1 MRVIHG
7 MHAALHPA
15 SADVFWRL
23 QLLPPPSG
31 LPADLATTSQL
42 MHYVVPANFLGL
54 PALSVPVGV
63 LPCSLAPAAA
73 SSTHGSRPL
82 LLPVSL
88 QIMAPC
94 YHEASLLH
102 AGAVLEA
109 AVAAGG
115 SAVPVPPVWFDV
127 LAPARPSSSCSGA

>member
-1 MRVIHG
+1 
-7 MHAALHPA
+7 
-15 SADVFWRL
+15 
-23 QLLPPPSG
+23 
-31 LPADLATTSQL
+31 

-73 SSTHGSRPL
+73 SSTDCSRPL

-88 QIMAPC
+88 QLMAPC

-115 SAVPVPPVWFDV
+115 SAVPVPQVWFDV
-127 LAPARPSSSCSGA
+127 LAPVRPSSSRSGR